1 MGASTE
7 EACLMSLATPPVLPR
22 GIEVRSIDWIPEN
35 ERHGRLWHQPMFWF
49 LGDFQFVTISLGFVG
64 PSLGLSIAWTFLAG
78 FLGTVIGTFFMA
90 FHGSQGPKMGLPQ
103 MIQSRAQFGYRG
115 VIIPLFCVLFTYIV
129 LNVIGQ
135 VSIAE
140 GMSQGY
146 GVNADVAALVTAVLA
161 TLLAIFGHDWLH
173 RAFRTILYITLPL
186 MAIISIGILTGNA
199 GPAIRSHAHYGF
211 SAAGFMVVVGAA
223 LSYNV
228 SYAVYVSDY
237 SRYLPRKTRSGFLI
251 GCVFVGAAASPT
263 WLIPL
268 GAWLAVHLGATDAL
282 VGLKS
287 AGNNVVPY
295 LGTVTGLLSV
305 VALVAVTAMNGY
317 GASLTILTGI
327 DCFKK
332 IRPNRLARI
341 ATIIA
346 AAIIWYVIG
355 ATVSGS
361 AVNALNTGLTLML
374 YLLIPWTATNLV
386 DYFLVRKGH
395 YAITNLFTPSGIYGA
410 IGWRGLAAFFIGF
423 AAEIPFMVLGSPINY
438 TGPAASALS
447 GVDISWVA
455 GLLVTALVYW
465 VASRSLDLRGEL
477 PAIAASDQAL
487 RLLDTSAA
495 DNRPVP
501 PTIATTAD

>member
-1 MGASTE
+1 MPSAGSPV
-7 EACLMSLATPPVLPR
+7 MSSA
-22 GIEVRSIDWIPEN
+22 IEIRSIDWVPDN

-49 LGDFQFVTISLGFVG
+49 LGDFQFLTVALGFVG

-115 VIIPLFCVLFTYIV
+115 VIIPLFVVLFTYIG

-135 VSIAE
+135 VSIAQ

-146 GVNADVAALVTAVLA
+146 GMSAVAAALVTAVLA

-186 MAIISIGILTGNA
+186 MAIISIGILTGSA
-199 GPAIRSHAHYGF
+199 GPAVHSHSHYGF
-211 SAAGFMVVVGAA
+211 SAAAFMVVLGAA

-228 SYAVYVSDY
+228 TYAVYVSDY
-237 SRYLPRKTRSGFLI
+237 SRYLPRKTRSSSLI
-251 GCVFVGAAASPT
+251 GSVFVGAAASPT
-263 WLIPL
+263 WLIPI
-268 GAWLAVHLGATDAL
+268 GAWLAVHLGSTDAL
-282 VGLKS
+282 VGLKD
-287 AGNNVVPY
+287 AGNNIVPY

-305 VALVAVTAMNGY
+305 IALVAVTAMNGY
-317 GASLTILTGI
+317 GASLTILTGL

-332 IRPNRLARI
+332 IRPTRFAR
-341 ATIIA
+341 ALTIIA
-346 AAIIWYVIG
+346 AAVIWYVIG
-355 ATVSGS
+355 ASVSGS

-395 YAITNLFTPSGIYGA
+395 YAITDLFTPKGIYGRF
-410 IGWRGLAAFFIGF
+410 GWRGLTAFFIGF
-423 AAEIPFMVLGSPINY
+423 CAEIPFMVLGSPINY
-438 TGPAASALS
+438 TGPAAARIS
-447 GVDISWVA
+447 GVDISWIA

-465 VASRSLDLRGEL
+465 VASRSLDLPGEAH
-477 PAIAASDQAL
+477 AIAASDQAL
-487 RLLDTSAA
+487 QLLDNPADDSLPAPPVIKTPTDTSEV
-495 DNRPVP
+495 RP
-501 PTIATTAD
+501 